1 MFRKKT
7 LRFKLTSFSLL
18 IVILPIIFLF
28 IAAYINNSNLKET
41 VIQQTNK
48 MARDD
53 LDHIVS
59 NVYAMAQSQN
69 QLAEEMI
76 ENAMKISKSILKEKG
91 DVSFDEKHM
100 VDWSAVN
107 QFNKQ
112 VTRESLPAM
121 LVGGEWLGQNR
132 SMETL
137 APIVDKA
144 RDLSVETCTIFQRM
158 NEQGDML
165 RVCTNVQKTDGDR
178 AIGTFIPA
186 INPDGSPNS
195 VVSTILK
202 GNPFRGRAF
211 VVNAWYLTAYDP
223 IYDAQNKNVGIIYV
237 GIKQKTVSKALMD
250 EIKKIAVGKTGY
262 VYVLDSKGNY
272 VVSKNGKRD
281 GENIWNAKDTNGNLF
296 IQELI
301 RKAKK
306 GAGNDTDIAEIR
318 YPWKNP
324 GESEARYKIVK
335 LKYFPQWDW
344 IIGAG
349 AYEDEVFAVKNI
361 IEKSSRNASILMAIV
376 SLAIAV
382 LAVLAGVLFAGGI
395 SRPVKKAVNF
405 LNNTAEQVASGADE
419 VSASSQSLAEGASEQ
434 AASIEETSSSM
445 EEMSSMT
452 KQNAG
457 NARQADGL
465 MKEVRDLGTQASSS
479 MEQLTESMVEI
490 QIASEETSKIIK
502 TIDEI
507 AFQTNLLALNAAVEA
522 ARAGEAGAGFAVVAD
537 EVRNLAMR
545 SAEAAKNTA
554 ELIEGTVKK
563 VHDGSGFVTRTSEA
577 FVQLNQSSVK
587 VGELVSEIAAASDEQ
602 AQGIE
607 QINRAVSEMDKVV
620 QQVAANAEESASASE
635 EMSAQSLEMKA
646 TVHDLSTLISGK
658 RETPQAGERGSL
670 ASVRKV
676 SSTQK
681 AARPANR
688 KKLLPEKEART
699 DDPAKVI
706 PLDDDEDF
714 KDF

>member
-7 LRFKLTSFSLL
+7 LRFKLIFFSLM
-18 IVILPIIFLF
+18 IVILPVLCLF
-28 IAAYINNSNLKET
+28 SAAYVNNRNLKGI
-41 VIQQTNK
+41 VIEQTDK
-48 MARDD
+48 MARDN
-53 LDHIVS
+53 LGHLVS

-91 DVSFDEKHM
+91 NVSFDEKHK
-100 VDWSAVN
+100 VDWNAVN
-107 QFNKQ
+107 QFTKK
-112 VTRESLPAM
+112 TRRVSLPAM
-121 LVGGEWLGQNR
+121 LVGGQWLDQNR
-132 SMETL
+132 TMKTP
-137 APIVDKA
+137 APIVDKT

-158 NEQGDML
+158 NSQGDML
-165 RVCTNVQKTDGDR
+165 RVCTNVQKTDGGR

-186 INPDGSPNS
+186 VNPDGSPNP

-202 GNPFRGRAF
+202 GKPFRGRAF

-223 IYDAQNKNVGIIYV
+223 IYDSQGKNVGILYV
-237 GIKQKTVSKALMD
+237 GLKQGTISKSLMD
-250 EIKKIAVGKTGY
+250 EIKRIVVGKTGY

-281 GENIWNAKDTNGNLF
+281 GENIWNAKDSNGRLF

-301 RKAKK
+301 QKAKK
-306 GAGNDTDIAEIR
+306 AANNHTDIVEIR

-324 GESEARYKIVK
+324 GENEVRYKIAR

-344 IIGAG
+344 IIGAS
-349 AYEDEVFAVKNI
+349 AYEDEIFAARNI
-361 IEKSSRNASILMAIV
+361 IEEKSRQASIFMVVV

-382 LAVLAGVLFAGGI
+382 LAVLAGILFANGI
-395 SRPVKKAVNF
+395 SKPVKKAVAF
-405 LNNTAEQVASGADE
+405 LNSTAKLLASGADG
-419 VSASSQSLAEGASEQ
+419 VSASSQTLAEGATEQ

-457 NARQADGL
+457 NAREADGL
-465 MKEVRDLGTQASSS
+465 MKEVGDLGTQANRS
-479 MEQLTESMVEI
+479 MEQLTESMAEI
-490 QIASEETSKIIK
+490 SRASEETSKIIK

-545 SAEAAKNTA
+545 AAEAARNTA

-563 VHDGSGFVTRTSEA
+563 VHDGSEYVTRTSEA
-577 FVQLNQSSVK
+577 FVQLNESALK

-602 AQGIE
+602 ALGIE

-635 EMSAQSLEMKA
+635 EMSAQSLEMKT
-646 TVHDLSTLISGK
+646 TVQELLTLISG
-658 RETPQAGERGSL
+658 EG
-670 ASVRKV
+670 ASKPVAAKV
-676 SSTQK
+676 YSASGDGVPSSQK
-681 AARPANR
+681 PARSVGR
-688 KKLLPEKEART
+688 KKLVPGKNNQT
-699 DDPAKVI
+699 DDPEKVL
-706 PLDDDEDF
+706 PLDDEDF